1 MWRNEVIM
9 AKSGMACCENCSG
22 GFRCYNGNCPSCGGY
37 CGEYPGTGPWSSKD
51 KEKEEMKK
59 K

>member
-1 MWRNEVIM
+1 ML
-9 AKSGMACCENCSG
+9 CCENCAG
-22 GFRCYNGNCPSCGGY
+22 GFRCYNGSSPSCGVD
-37 CGEYPGTGPWSSKD
+37 CGEYPGSGPWSSKG